1 MKLGV
6 LVRCVGIAW
15 LGGIL
20 PGKGSPPEGSK
31 SSGAWVPI
39 SESELAASGET
50 AWQQNP
56 VLSAAL
62 ESSESLATNDLYMVD
77 VIVVPDVGGTI
88 RLFSLGL
95 AALAGIGW
103 VRCRDESVV
112 R

>member
-1 MKLGV
+1 
-6 LVRCVGIAW
+6 
-15 LGGIL
+15 
-20 PGKGSPPEGSK
+20 
-31 SSGAWVPI
+31 
-39 SESELAASGET
+39 
-50 AWQQNP
+50 
-56 VLSAAL
+56 
-62 ESSESLATNDLYMVD
+62 LATNDLYMVD